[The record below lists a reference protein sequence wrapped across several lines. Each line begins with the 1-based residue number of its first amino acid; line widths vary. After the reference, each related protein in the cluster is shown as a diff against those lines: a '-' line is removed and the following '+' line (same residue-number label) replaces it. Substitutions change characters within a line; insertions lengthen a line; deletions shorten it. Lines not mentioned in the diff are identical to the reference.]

1 MFHPRKLQCLSA
13 VLAPQGSPLVT
24 SCQARTP
31 DSQRALKATINN
43 VVGHSSCENTFPNAC
58 TLADSVPSAAWTS
71 ATNSAHSRHSGSPQM
86 ASCSLSIDDFLAEAS
101 PVLGRMRVDG
111 LTETAVPFAEGIVV
125 LWRRGAASSDVS
137 VEVSTDILK
146 VRPAST
152 SVLS

>member
-1 MFHPRKLQCLSA
+1 
-13 VLAPQGSPLVT
+13 
-24 SCQARTP
+24 
-31 DSQRALKATINN
+31 
-43 VVGHSSCENTFPNAC
+43 
-58 TLADSVPSAAWTS
+58 
-71 ATNSAHSRHSGSPQM
+71 M